1 MKKVHLFAVALMAAM
16 VAGPA
21 MAQWPP
27 PPPPFVVNPSLN
39 PPQSATTPNMQQK
52 QRMNAHETRAQRRAE
67 RQRLRAE
74 RRAAG
79 QARMNACHRE
89 ADRKE
94 LTGRERRRFVW
105 RCRHN

>member
-1 MKKVHLFAVALMAAM
+1 MKKVHLFAVALMATL

-39 PPQSATTPNMQQK
+39 PPPAAFAPRMQQQK
-52 QRMNAHETRAQRRAE
+52 RATAQETRAQRRAE
-67 RQRLRAE
+67 RQRVRAE
-74 RRAAG
+74 RRAARN
-79 QARMNACHRE
+79 ARLNACHRE

-105 RCRHN
+105 RCRRD